1 LKPTALVALL
11 AALVALGASACRK
24 SSERDRVN
32 LEFWGLGRE
41 GEVVAQLL
49 PEFHRRNPGIRV
61 EVQQIPWTAAH
72 EKLLTGVAGD
82 ATPDLSQLGNTWVPE
97 LVALNALEP
106 LDRLIAGSSAT
117 STVARVEPADY
128 FPGIWA
134 TNVIE
139 GRLYGVPWYV
149 DTRVVFYRKDILAR
163 AGFASPPQTWAEW
176 ERALARV
183 KEIAGEGNYAI
194 LLPTN
199 EFEQLLVFG
208 LQQDA
213 PLLAE
218 NGTRGNFTSPE
229 FRRAFA
235 FYVDMFRRG
244 WAPVAADTQ
253 ISNVWDEFAKGYF
266 SFYISGPWQI
276 GEFKRRLPPSAQDDW
291 MTAPMPGPNGPGVSV
306 AGGSSL
312 VIFRASERKAEA
324 WKLVEY
330 LSEPQVQARFY
341 EITGNLPPRKTA
353 WQAPI
358 FADNPYARAFREQL
372 ERLEPS
378 PQVPEWER
386 IVQKMRLYSE
396 EVVNG
401 RRTIDDALSAFNRE
415 VDAMLEKR
423 RWLLA
428 RTQAAARG

>member
-1 LKPTALVALL
+1 MLL
-11 AALVALGASACRK
+11 ALAAPGCRRSAAF
-24 SSERDRVN
+24 EGVT

-41 GEVVAQLL
+41 GEVVVQLL
-49 PEFHRRNPGIRV
+49 PDFHRRHPNIRV
-61 EVQQIPWTAAH
+61 EIQQIPWTAAH

-106 LDRLIAGSSAT
+106 LDSWIAGTPAAS
-117 STVARVEPADY
+117 RVDPTDY
-128 FPGIWA
+128 FAGVWA
-134 TNVIE
+134 TNVLD
-139 GRLYGVPWYV
+139 GTLYGVPWYV

-163 AGFASPPQTWAEW
+163 AGFLEPPQTWAEW

-183 KEIAGEGNYAI
+183 QEVAGKGNYSI

-213 PLLAE
+213 PLLTE
-218 NGTRGNFTSPE
+218 NGTRGNFRSPE
-229 FRRAFA
+229 FRRAFT
-235 FYVDMFRRG
+235 FYVDMFRKG

-266 SFYISGPWQI
+266 TFYISGPWQI
-276 GEFKRRLPPSAQDDW
+276 GEFKRRLPASAQDDW
-291 MTAPMPGPNGPGVSV
+291 MTFPMPGPNGPGVSV

-312 VIFRASERKAEA
+312 VLFRDSPHKAEA

-330 LSEPQVQARFY
+330 LSEPAVQARFY
-341 EITGNLPPRKTA
+341 EITGNLPPRKSA

-358 FADNPYARAFREQL
+358 FAGNPYARAFRDQL

-386 IVQKMRLYSE
+386 IVQKMRIYSE
-396 EVVNG
+396 EVVHG
-401 RRTIDDALSAFNRE
+401 RRSIDDALTAYNRE
-415 VDAMLEKR
+415 VDKMLEKR

-428 RTQAAARG
+428 RRAAGG

>member
-1 LKPTALVALL
+1 MKRGALL
-11 AALVALGASACRK
+11 LLLLAFGGSGCRK
-24 SSERDRVN
+24 SATSDRVT

-41 GEVVAQLL
+41 GEVVAELL
-49 PEFHRRNPGIRV
+49 PEFHRRHPGIRV

-82 ATPDLSQLGNTWVPE
+82 ATPDLSQLGNTWVSE

-106 LDRLIAGSSAT
+106 LDPWIARSPDT
-117 STVARVEPADY
+117 SGVDRTDY

-139 GRLYGVPWYV
+139 GKLYGIPWYV

-163 AGFASPPQTWAEW
+163 AGYAAPPRTWAEW
-176 ERALARV
+176 EGALARV
-183 KEIAGEGNYAI
+183 KQIAGEGNYAI

-213 PLLAE
+213 PLLRE
-218 NGTRGNFTSPE
+218 NGTRGNFESPE
-229 FRRAFA
+229 FRRAFT
-235 FYVDMFRRG
+235 FYVDMFRKG

-266 SFYISGPWQI
+266 AFYISGPWQI
-276 GEFKRRLPPSAQDDW
+276 GEFTRRLPPELQDDW
-291 MTAPMPGPNGPGVSV
+291 MTAPIPGPRGPGVSV

-312 VIFRASERKAEA
+312 VIFQGSERKAEA

-330 LSEPQVQARFY
+330 LSEPAVQAEFY
-341 EITGNLPPRKTA
+341 RITGNLPPRKTA
-353 WQAPI
+353 WQAPV
-358 FADNPYARAFREQL
+358 FAENPYARAFREQL

-378 PQVPEWER
+378 PAVPEWER
-386 IVQKMRLYSE
+386 IVQKMRVYSE

-415 VDAMLEKR
+415 VDRMLEKR

-428 RTQAAARG
+428 RRQSPQ

>member
-1 LKPTALVALL
+1 MKRQGLLVLLLTALVAL
-11 AALVALGASACRK
+11 AASACRK
-24 SSERDRVN
+24 SSASSGVT

-41 GEVVAQLL
+41 GEVVAELL

-61 EVQQIPWTAAH
+61 EIQQIPWTAAH
-72 EKLLTGVAGD
+72 EKMLTGVAGN
-82 ATPDLSQLGNTWVPE
+82 ATPDLAQLGNTWVPE
-97 LVALNALEP
+97 LVALKALDP
-106 LDRLIAGSSAT
+106 LDPWMAGSSGGAGI
-117 STVARVEPADY
+117 EPSDF

-163 AGFASPPQTWAEW
+163 AGFASLPQTWSEW

-218 NGTRGNFTSPE
+218 NGTRGNFTSPD
-229 FRRAFA
+229 FRRAFT
-235 FYVDMFRRG
+235 FYVEMFRRG
-244 WAPVAADTQ
+244 WAPVASDTQ

-266 SFYISGPWQI
+266 TFYISGPWQI

-312 VIFRASERKAEA
+312 VIFRKSERKAEA
-324 WKLVEY
+324 WKLIEY

-358 FADNPYARAFREQL
+358 FVKNPYARAFREQL
-372 ERLEPS
+372 GRLEPS

-386 IVQKMRLYSE
+386 IVQKMRVYSE
-396 EVVNG
+396 EVVHG
-401 RRTIDDALSAFNRE
+401 RRTIDDALSGFNRE
-415 VDAMLEKR
+415 VDGMLEKR

-428 RTQAAARG
+428 RRQAAAPG

>member
-1 LKPTALVALL
+1 LKPVRLL
-11 AALVALGASACRK
+11 LLLLALGASACRK
-24 SSERDRVN
+24 SAASDRVT

-41 GEVVAQLL
+41 GEVVTQLL
-49 PEFHRRNPGIRV
+49 PEFHRRHPGIRV

-97 LVALNALEP
+97 LVALDAIEP
-106 LDRLIAGSSAT
+106 LDSWIAEGSAAEKVAT
-117 STVARVEPADY
+117 PDY

-134 TNVIE
+134 TNVID

-149 DTRVVFYRKDILAR
+149 DTRVVFYRRDILAR
-163 AGFASPPQTWAEW
+163 AGFASMPQTWAEW

-183 KEIAGEGNYAI
+183 KQVAGEGNFSI

-199 EFEQLLVFG
+199 EFEQLLTFG

-213 PLLAE
+213 PLLAD
-218 NGTRGNFTSPE
+218 NGTRGNFQSPE
-229 FRRAFA
+229 FRRAFT
-235 FYVDMFRRG
+235 FYVDMFRKG
-244 WAPVAADTQ
+244 WAPVEADTQ

-266 SFYISGPWQI
+266 TFYISGPWQI

-312 VIFRASERKAEA
+312 VLFKDSPRKAEA

-330 LSEPQVQARFY
+330 LSEPAVQVRFY
-341 EITGNLPPRKTA
+341 ELTGNLPPRKSP
-353 WQAPI
+353 WQGPAL
-358 FADNPYARAFREQL
+358 ADNPYARAFRAQL

-386 IVQKMRLYSE
+386 IVQRMRLYSE
-396 EVVNG
+396 EVVHG
-401 RRTIDDALSAFNRE
+401 RRTIDGALAAFNKE
-415 VDAMLEKR
+415 VDGMLEKR

-428 RTQAAARG
+428 RKATRG